1 MDDKARQALKESLL
15 QRRRELIEEGDV
27 GVRSET
33 AVSTERADEDTRPL
47 AEMNKV
53 INSRRNRVRVQELA
67 GIERALQKM
76 KQEPEEYGRCVDC
89 DEWIPMGRLKLMPW
103 ALRCVRC
110 ESEHSGPRHD
120 GRRRHAL
127 DFVD

>member
-1 MDDKARQALKESLL
+1 MDEKARQALRERLL
-15 QRRRELIEEGDV
+15 EKRRLLLEEGDV
-27 GVRSET
+27 EVRSQAE
-33 AVSTERADEDTRPL
+33 VLTERADDDTRPL
-47 AEMNKV
+47 DEMNKV

-76 KQEPEEYGRCVDC
+76 ADEPEEYGRCIDC
-89 DEWIPMGRLKLMPW
+89 DEWIPTGRLELMPW

-110 ESEHSGPRHD
+110 ESKYSGPPHD